1 MTQRFWLQVQVTK
14 SLTSISLRLQN
25 AVIVYFRMI
34 QLLSL
39 KTFHSFI
46 FSPSLFVLLNQWTWS
61 ERVYIE
67 REIFVIEVNN
77 AGDWNS
83 FYKGVL
89 LSITEETPGK
99 TRNNIKQFYIMCQRN
114 LGGFIQFN
122 FITSCLKCIRSISL
136 RFVYFPSH
144 T

>member
-1 MTQRFWLQVQVTK
+1 MTQQFWLQDQVTK
-14 SLTSISLRLQN
+14 SLTSISLRLRN

-39 KTFHSFI
+39 KTFHSFV
-46 FSPSLFVLLNQWTWS
+46 FPPSLFVLLNQWTWT

-67 REIFVIEVNN
+67 LEIIVIELNN
-77 AGDWNS
+77 AGYWNS

-89 LSITEETPGK
+89 LSITEVTPGK
-99 TRNNIKQFYIMCQRN
+99 TRNNIIQFYIMSQRK
-114 LGGFIQFN
+114 LGGLIQFN
-122 FITSCLKCIRSISL
+122 FITSCLKCILSISL